1 MRLTLIKQFVRQRGA
16 TGMSLFILTLI
27 QMYSRSFPTL
37 AELLK
42 RILRMPISWRKRV
55 ISCCQ
60 VMMVSYKIMVSYVGE
75 KLNRHQVQPNDF
87 EPNFDVPGRMIWVSV
102 LKDIPER
109 FQFFYRPEVLD
120 DVDMYVLASEI

>member
-1 MRLTLIKQFVRQRGA
+1 
-16 TGMSLFILTLI
+16 MSLFILTLI

-87 EPNFDVPGRMIWVSV
+87 EQEFSRKISIFLSSRSP
-102 LKDIPER
+102 
-109 FQFFYRPEVLD
+109 
-120 DVDMYVLASEI
+120 

>member
-1 MRLTLIKQFVRQRGA
+1 
-16 TGMSLFILTLI
+16 MSLFILSLI

-87 EPNFDVPGRMIWVSV
+87 EQEFQTSMFPDALIGLEGYSRKVSIF
-102 LKDIPER
+102 LSSRSP
-109 FQFFYRPEVLD
+109 
-120 DVDMYVLASEI
+120 

>member
-87 EPNFDVPGRMIWVSV
+87 EQEFQTSMFPDALTAKDLKPERVSV
-102 LKDIPER
+102 FLSSRSP
-109 FQFFYRPEVLD
+109 
-120 DVDMYVLASEI
+120 